1 MKTLTLICAALVA
14 AVTTHGAAEARE
26 LRFGIAAS
34 EKTPWG
40 KATGTFQEK
49 LAEKSG
55 GALTLNVFYNG
66 SLGDEQEMTRQMVKG
81 RLDAA
86 MVSASPIALALPE
99 FNLTSQPFIYTDTA
113 QRHCVEDKYF
123 SEIFD
128 ERLRTA
134 GLVPLSWVELGNNI
148 LFSQKEL
155 RVPED
160 MKGLKLRTPATK
172 SAVSFMEKT
181 GAAAVPSGVSDI
193 MPNLKTG
200 AVNAADTVAIFGMA
214 IGVPDLAPYV
224 LKTNHVSSSGALT
237 ISARTWQGLSAE
249 EQGWLKDAAMESF
262 PGLREQVAAAE
273 AGLLAKAEAG
283 GAKLHDLTTEEH
295 ALWTAVAE
303 AQRDEAVAD
312 AGPDAAQVWSELTR
326 ARAACASD

>member
-1 MKTLTLICAALVA
+1 MKTLSLICAALIA
-14 AVTTHGAAEARE
+14 AATMNGAAEARE
-26 LRFGIAAS
+26 LRFGTAAS

-40 KATGTFQEK
+40 KATGTFQQK
-49 LAEKSG
+49 LAEKSNG
-55 GALTLNVFYNG
+55 TLTLNVFYSG

-81 RLDAA
+81 RLDGA

-99 FNLTSQPFIYTDTA
+99 FNLTSQPFIYASTE
-113 QRHCVEDKYF
+113 QRHCVEDEYF
-123 SEIFD
+123 SDIFD
-128 ERLRTA
+128 ARLRRA

-172 SAVSFMEKT
+172 SAVTFMEKT

-200 AVNAADTVAIFGMA
+200 AVNAADTVAIFGVA

-224 LKTNHVSSSGALT
+224 LKTNHVSSSGALAV
-237 ISARTWQGLSAE
+237 SARTWQSLSEE

-262 PGLREQVAAAE
+262 PGLREQVAATE
-273 AGLLAKAEAG
+273 AGLLSKAEAS
-283 GAKLHDLTTEEH
+283 GATVHELTEEEQ
-295 ALWTAVAE
+295 ALWTAVAD
-303 AQRDEAVAD
+303 AQREEAVAD
-312 AGPDAAQVWSELTR
+312 AGPEATQVWTELTH
-326 ARAACASD
+326 ARNACLSK